1 MSRIGNKPVALP
13 AGVTAGVQGIKVSI
27 KGPKG
32 ETTLDVKP
40 PITVSVD
47 KGQLVVTRVGD
58 EKTVKALHGTV
69 RSLLA
74 NMIVGVTQGY
84 LKDLEI
90 QGVGFRSALQ
100 GKKLT
105 LSLGYSHPIE
115 FEVPEGIAIKVTDG
129 TQINISGIN
138 KQQVGEVAAHL
149 RSFYPAEPYKGKGV
163 RYKGEHVRR
172 KAGKTVA

>member
-1 MSRIGNKPVALP
+1 MAVP
-13 AGVTAGVQGIKVSI
+13 AGVTASVQGGTVTI

-32 ETTLDVKP
+32 ESKLAVKAP
-40 PITVSVD
+40 VTVKVEN
-47 KGQLVVTRVGD
+47 GQLVVACPSELKAD
-58 EKTVKALHGTV
+58 KALYGTV

-74 NMIVGVTQGY
+74 CMVVGVTQGY
-84 LKDLEI
+84 AKDLEI
-90 QGVGFRSALQ
+90 QGVGFRAALQ

-105 LSLGYSHPIE
+105 MSLGYSHPIE
-115 FEVPEGIAIKVTDG
+115 FEVPEGITVKVTDN
-129 TQINISGIN
+129 TQINVAGIN

>member
-1 MSRIGNKPVALP
+1 MSRLGKKPVVLP
-13 AGVTAGVQGIKVSI
+13 AGVTAGVQGTKVSI

-32 ETTLDVKP
+32 EVVLEVRP
-40 PITVSVD
+40 PITVTAAP
-47 KGQLVVTRVGD
+47 GQLVVARAGD
-58 EKTVKALHGTV
+58 TKAAKSMHGTV

-74 NMIVGVTQGY
+74 CMVVGVTQGY
-84 LKDLEI
+84 AKDLEI
-90 QGVGFRSALQ
+90 QGVGFRAAVQ

-105 LSLGYSHPIE
+105 MALGFSHPIE
-115 FEVPEGIAIKVTDG
+115 FEIPEGITVKVAEN
-129 TQINISGIN
+129 TQINVSGVN

>member
-1 MSRIGNKPVALP
+1 MSRLGKKPVAVP
-13 AGVTAGVQGIKVSI
+13 AGVTASVQGTTVTL

-32 ETTLDVKP
+32 ESKLAVKAP
-40 PITVSVD
+40 VTVTFENN
-47 KGQLVVTRVGD
+47 QLVVACPSVL
-58 EKTVKALHGTV
+58 KADKAMFGTV

-74 NMIVGVTQGY
+74 GMVIGVTQGY
-84 LKDLEI
+84 AKDLEI

-105 LSLGYSHPIE
+105 MSLGYSHPIE
-115 FEVPEGIAIKVTDG
+115 FEVPEGITLKVTDG
-129 TQINISGIN
+129 TQINVAGIN

-149 RSFYPAEPYKGKGV
+149 RSFYPAEPYKGKGI

>member
-1 MSRIGNKPVALP
+1 MAVP
-13 AGVTAGVQGIKVSI
+13 AGVTASVQGGTVTI

-32 ETTLDVKP
+32 ESKLAVKAP
-40 PITVSVD
+40 VTVKVENN
-47 KGQLVVTRVGD
+47 QLVVACPSELKAD
-58 EKTVKALHGTV
+58 KALFGTV

-74 NMIVGVTQGY
+74 CMVIGVTQGY
-84 LKDLEI
+84 AKDLEI
-90 QGVGFRSALQ
+90 QGVGFRAALQ

-105 LSLGYSHPIE
+105 MALGYSHPIE
-115 FEVPEGIAIKVTDG
+115 FEVPEGITVKVTDN
-129 TQINISGIN
+129 TQINVAGIN

>member
-1 MSRIGNKPVALP
+1 MSRLGKKPVVVP
-13 AGVTAGVQGIKVSI
+13 AGVTATVVPGKVTL
-27 KGPKG
+27 KGAKG
-32 ETTLDVKP
+32 ESSLIVKAP
-40 PITVSVD
+40 VTV
-47 KGQLVVTRVGD
+47 KLENGQLIVACPS
-58 EKTVKALHGTV
+58 ELKADKSLFGTV

-74 NMIVGVTQGY
+74 CMVVGVTQGY
-84 LKDLEI
+84 AKDLEI
-90 QGVGFRSALQ
+90 QGVGFRTALQ

-105 LSLGYSHPIE
+105 MSLGYSHPIE
-115 FEVPEGIAIKVTDG
+115 FEVPEGITLKVTDG
-129 TQINISGIN
+129 TQINVAGVN

>member
-1 MSRIGNKPVALP
+1 MSRLGKKPVLLP
-13 AGVTAGVQGIKVSI
+13 AGVTANVQGAKVSI

-32 ETTLDVKP
+32 EVALAVKP
-40 PITVSVD
+40 PITVTAEQ
-47 KGQLVVTRVGD
+47 GQLLVARADDGKVA
-58 EKTVKALHGTV
+58 KSMHGTI

-74 NMIVGVTQGY
+74 GMVVGVTQGY
-84 LKDLEI
+84 AKDLEI
-90 QGVGFRSALQ
+90 QGVGFRAALQ

-105 LSLGYSHPIE
+105 MSLGFSHPIE
-115 FEVPEGIAIKVTDG
+115 FEVPEGITVKVAEN
-129 TQINISGIN
+129 TQINVSGVN

>member
-1 MSRIGNKPVALP
+1 MSRLGKKPVAVP
-13 AGVTAGVQGIKVSI
+13 AGVTASVQGGTVTI

-32 ETTLDVKP
+32 ESKLAVKAP
-40 PITVSVD
+40 VTVKVENN
-47 KGQLVVTRVGD
+47 QLVVACPSELKAD
-58 EKTVKALHGTV
+58 KALFGTV

-74 NMIVGVTQGY
+74 CMVIGVTQGY
-84 LKDLEI
+84 AKDLEI
-90 QGVGFRSALQ
+90 QGVGFRAALQ

-105 LSLGYSHPIE
+105 MALGYSHPIE
-115 FEVPEGIAIKVTDG
+115 FEVPEGITVKVTDN
-129 TQINISGIN
+129 TQINVAGIN

>member
-1 MSRIGNKPVALP
+1 MSRLGKKPVLLP
-13 AGVTAGVQGIKVSI
+13 AGVTAGVQGVRVSI

-32 ETTLDVKP
+32 EITLEVKP
-40 PITVSVD
+40 PITVTAEQ
-47 KGQLVVTRVGD
+47 GQLVVARAGD
-58 EKTVKALHGTV
+58 DKVAKSMHGTV

-74 NMIVGVTQGY
+74 GMVVGVTQGY
-84 LKDLEI
+84 AKDLEI
-90 QGVGFRSALQ
+90 QGVGFRAALQ

-105 LSLGYSHPIE
+105 MSLGFSHPIE
-115 FEVPEGIAIKVTDG
+115 FEVPEGITVKVAEN
-129 TQINISGIN
+129 TQINVSGVN

>member
-1 MSRIGNKPVALP
+1 MSRLGNKPVALP
-13 AGVTAGVQGIKVSI
+13 AGVTAAVQGTKVSI

-32 ETTLDVKP
+32 ETTLDVKA
-40 PITVSVD
+40 PITVSAE
-47 KGQLVVTRVGD
+47 KSQLVVARSGD
-58 EKTVKALHGTV
+58 DKVAKAMHGTV

-74 NMIVGVTQGY
+74 CMVEGVTQGY
-84 LKDLEI
+84 SKDLEI

-115 FEVPEGIAIKVTDG
+115 FEVPEGITVKVTEG
-129 TQINISGIN
+129 TQINVSGIN

>member
-1 MSRIGNKPVALP
+1 MSRLGKKPVVVP
-13 AGVTAGVQGIKVSI
+13 AGVTASVQGGTVTI
-27 KGPKG
+27 KGVKG
-32 ETTLDVKP
+32 ESKLNVKAP
-40 PITVSVD
+40 VTV
-47 KGQLVVTRVGD
+47 KFENGQLIVACPSELKAD
-58 EKTVKALHGTV
+58 KALFGTV

-74 NMIVGVTQGY
+74 CMIVGVTQGY
-84 LKDLEI
+84 AKDLEI

-105 LSLGYSHPIE
+105 MSLGYSHPIE
-115 FEVPEGIAIKVTDG
+115 FEVPEGITLKVTDG
-129 TQINISGIN
+129 TQINVAGIS

>member
-1 MSRIGNKPVALP
+1 MLLS
-13 AGVTAGVQGIKVSI
+13 AGVTAGVQGTRVNI

-32 ETTLDVKP
+32 ETSLEVKP
-40 PITVSVD
+40 PILVTVEQ
-47 KGQLVVTRVGD
+47 GQLVVARAGD
-58 EKTVKALHGTV
+58 DKVAKAMHGTV

-74 NMIVGVTQGY
+74 CMVVGVTQGY
-84 LKDLEI
+84 AKDLEI
-90 QGVGFRSALQ
+90 QGVGFRAALQ

-105 LSLGYSHPIE
+105 MSLGFSHPIE
-115 FEVPEGIAIKVTDG
+115 FEVPEGITVKVAEN
-129 TQINISGIN
+129 TQINVSGVN

>member
-1 MSRIGNKPVALP
+1 MAVP
-13 AGVTAGVQGIKVSI
+13 AGVTASVQGGTVTI

-32 ETTLDVKP
+32 ESKLAVKAP
-40 PITVSVD
+40 VTV
-47 KGQLVVTRVGD
+47 KFENNQLVVACPSD
-58 EKTVKALHGTV
+58 LKADKALFGTV

-74 NMIVGVTQGY
+74 CMVVGVTQGY
-84 LKDLEI
+84 AKDLEI

-105 LSLGYSHPIE
+105 MSLGYSHPIE
-115 FEVPEGIAIKVTDG
+115 FEVPEGITLKVTDS
-129 TQINISGIN
+129 TQINVAGIS